1 MHIDRRKA
9 DRPRNS
15 DLKAETER
23 VFAAGRALLGVEEFN
38 ADTAPAAAEAVMAQL
53 RALPPEAR
61 RARWR
66 EILSVIE
73 DLHAL
78 RNRLAERQED
88 VGEHLHRIARQRT
101 AGRAYRQADS
111 GK

>member
-9 DRPRNS
+9 DRPRTP
-15 DLKAETER
+15 DLNAETER
-23 VFAAGRALLGVEEFN
+23 VFAAGRALLGVEDFN

-66 EILSVIE
+66 EILTVIE

-88 VGEHLHRIARQRT
+88 VGEHLRRIACQRT
-101 AGRAYRQADS
+101 AGRAYRQTDT